1 MISDI
6 LKQKFNFTSKY
17 FEEIFS
23 GHKNFPQSIVFEGLD
38 IFGQYFFSLE
48 LARILNCK
56 NSADTNCACLNCK
69 WIRENK
75 HPAII
80 TVSQIDFR
88 PSDDKTS
95 NANINV
101 AQSREITKILSQSSD
116 YHRVFIFLSAQKGE
130 LEHHLIK
137 QCEEYS
143 SLNFAL
149 PQENWV
155 PSHLNRKIFD
165 DEAPNAL
172 LKSVEEPPE
181 NTTFIFLA
189 KNREDLISTI
199 VSRSQVF
206 KMPAEKFSFKLDEIE
221 QIFEKYPD
229 INLKD
234 ALEISKKIQDM
245 AQGDFNLQ
253 EILNTLQQYLGELL
267 KNNPK
272 NSKIINDIKLIN
284 TAKKRL
290 GAFISP
296 KNALDSLMADIAQ
309 Y

>member
-1 MISDI
+1 MISDV
-6 LKQKFNFTSKY
+6 LKQKFNFASKY
-17 FEEIFS
+17 FEQVLE
-23 GHKNFPQSIVFEGLD
+23 GHKKFPQSIVFEGLD

-56 NSADTNCACLNCK
+56 NSGDTQCKCLNCS
-69 WIRENK
+69 WIRDNK
-75 HPAII
+75 HPAVI

-88 PSDDKTS
+88 PSDDKTGNS
-95 NANINV
+95 NINV

-116 YHRVFIFLSAQKGE
+116 YHRVFIFLSAGRGE
-130 LEHHLIK
+130 LEHHTKK
-137 QCEEYS
+137 QFEEYS

-149 PQENWV
+149 PQEKWI
-155 PSHLNRKIFD
+155 PSWLNRKIFD

-172 LKSVEEPPE
+172 LKCVEEPPQ
-181 NTTFIFLA
+181 NTTFIFLT

-206 KMPAEKFSFKLDEIE
+206 KLPSEKFSFNLEEIAKM
-221 QIFEKYPD
+221 FEKYPH
-229 INLKD
+229 INLND
-234 ALEISKKIQDM
+234 AFEISKKMQDM

-253 EILNTLQQYLGELL
+253 EILNTLEQYFGELL
-267 KNNPK
+267 KNNPE
-272 NSKIINDIKLIN
+272 NSKILNDIKLIS

-290 GAFISP
+290 KAFISP
-296 KNALDSLMADIAQ
+296 KNTFDSLLADIAE